1 MNVEGSIRVM
11 QLYFTLQIV
20 CSEHATFAI
29 DSNRG
34 KYAVCPQCG
43 AVYTV
48 KIDGSVLQVGSS
60 LDDLDTDDPGLEQQ
74 SFEFPFR

>member
-1 MNVEGSIRVM
+1 MEQGTIRVM

-48 KIDGSVLQVGSS
+48 VIDGSVLQVGSS
-60 LDDLDTDDPGLEQQ
+60 LDGVDTSDPVLPAQP
-74 SFEFPFR
+74 FEFPFR